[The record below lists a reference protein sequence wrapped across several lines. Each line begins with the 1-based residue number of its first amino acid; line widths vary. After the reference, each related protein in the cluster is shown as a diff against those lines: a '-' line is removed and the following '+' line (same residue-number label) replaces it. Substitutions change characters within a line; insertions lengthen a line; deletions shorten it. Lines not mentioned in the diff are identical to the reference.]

1 MNIYESKVIFV
12 SIVSLMITG
21 SSVQKSQTEYYKR
34 SFKVSAESSWNKM
47 ADSVNPANLFS
58 CHVYNSYIWYL
69 LLYLVL
75 SMFYTGPDIT

>member
-34 SFKVSAESSWNKM
+34 SFKVSAESSLNKM

-69 LLYLVL
+69 LFYLVL